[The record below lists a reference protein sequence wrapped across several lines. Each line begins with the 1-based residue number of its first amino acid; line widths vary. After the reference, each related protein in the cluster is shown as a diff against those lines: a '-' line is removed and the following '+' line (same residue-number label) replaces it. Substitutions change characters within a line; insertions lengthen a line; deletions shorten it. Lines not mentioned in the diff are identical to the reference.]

1 MRRAIIAIALTVG
14 LGVLLML
21 GCGGGSSSM
30 SPTPNVATGSVV
42 ALGTDA
48 PLCNVFSV
56 SVTIT
61 GITLTP
67 QNGGTPVSILGSG
80 QSLTID
86 FLRLMEF
93 NTMLNLASVPVG
105 TYSQM
110 TLTLSNAQITVLD
123 LTQTPPQP
131 VSIPA
136 ALQNATVAINLDPA
150 LSVTSNGTA
159 SLLVDFHLFR
169 SLLSLT
175 TQATINP
182 VMTVAR
188 ISPTSEDGLGRLD
201 DLHGIVQSVS
211 TTSTDSAFTGS
222 FALQTLGGTGPVLT
236 VHTTSDTNFEDVS
249 GLSGLAQG
257 DFVEVDAAVDT
268 SGHIVA
274 KEVELAGTVQGQ
286 GKAAF
291 EGIIIGVQRDANGN
305 ATQFTL
311 FVREGFPDVSAS
323 IPLRS
328 ALTVN
333 VGGNTNFLIL
343 RPGINEAGLT
353 LFGLDHPGRG
363 AGCGCPRDVHG
374 GLAQRYSHGRRRGP
388 ASPGNSRGVPGPAP
402 ARGVRPQDG
411 RVQPRSL
418 LADFQR
424 NANSSLHLWG
434 YDLLWCK
441 RPRRFEFHDSGPWQ
455 GAAFL
460 RTCKHHDQRHRDAA
474 PEHAHGGE
482 SGAPKSDGRLAVS
495 ENRQKWGSMR
505 LRSGPSPHPRCGGKR
520 QHC

>member
-1 MRRAIIAIALTVG
+1 MMRRAIIAIALTVG

-30 SPTPNVATGSVV
+30 SPTSNVSTGSVV

-56 SVTIT
+56 SVTIM

-105 TYSQM
+105 LYSQM

-123 LTQTPPQP
+123 VTQTPPQP
-131 VSIPA
+131 VSIPTT
-136 ALQNATVAINLDPA
+136 LQNATVSINLDPA
-150 LSVTSNGTA
+150 LTVNSNGTT

-175 TQATINP
+175 TQATIDP

-188 ISPTSEDGLGRLD
+188 VSPSSEDGLGRLD

-211 TTSTDSAFTGS
+211 TTSTDPAFTGS
-222 FALQTLGGTGPVLT
+222 FTLQTQGGTGPVLT
-236 VHTTSDTNFEDVS
+236 VNTTSNTNFEDVS

-257 DFVEVDAAVDT
+257 SFVEVDAAVDT

-274 KEVELAGTVQGQ
+274 KEVELEGTVQGQ

-291 EGIIIGVQRDANGN
+291 EGIIIDVQRDTNGN

-311 FVREGFPDVSAS
+311 FVREEFPDVSAS

-328 ALTVN
+328 ALTVD
-333 VGGNTNFLIL
+333 VGGSTNFLIL
-343 RPGINEAGLT
+343 RPGINEANLTLGLT
-353 LFGLDHPGRG
+353 TLGVGQAIVARGSYTTGSPNGSLMADGVALHPQAIRG
-363 AGCGCPRDVHG
+363 AFQALLQPEGSDHKTGGFSLVPCSPIFKGMPIQVFTFGDTTFYGVSDLDGLSSMTPVHAK
-374 GLAQRYSHGRRRGP
+374 GLLFYGP
-388 ASPGNSRGVPGPAP
+388 ASTTINGIATAP
-402 ARGVRPQDG
+402 QTLLMEAKTVR
-411 RVQPRSL
+411 
-418 LADFQR
+418 QR
-424 NANSSLHLWG
+424 AMG
-434 YDLLWCK
+434 D
-441 RPRRFEFHDSGPWQ
+441 
-455 GAAFL
+455 
-460 RTCKHHDQRHRDAA
+460 
-474 PEHAHGGE
+474 
-482 SGAPKSDGRLAVS
+482 
-495 ENRQKWGSMR
+495 
-505 LRSGPSPHPRCGGKR
+505 
-520 QHC
+520 